1 MVTINMR
8 GFPIRRTTLHARFI
22 HTTTMAPT
30 STTATTTWRSKK
42 VRRWMRGAEGDI
54 GADNEAD
61 ERKRENEKEKER
73 VAG

>member
-1 MVTINMR
+1 MMT
-8 GFPIRRTTLHARFI
+8 
-22 HTTTMAPT
+22 PT
-30 STTATTTWRSKK
+30 STTRRSKK
-42 VRRWMRGAEGDI
+42 VRRAEGDI

>member
-1 MVTINMR
+1 
-8 GFPIRRTTLHARFI
+8 
-22 HTTTMAPT
+22 
-30 STTATTTWRSKK
+30 
-42 VRRWMRGAEGDI
+42 VRRAEGDI